1 MVEVLELPSLEA
13 LKMHV
18 HVALGD
24 VLMVNFNG
32 SAVVMVGFNDPRGL
46 CQPQ

>member
-24 VLMVNFNG
+24 VLTVNFNG